1 MGDEGNT
8 SRAYL
13 IPLII
18 ALLSIL
24 VVVTGGFVRI
34 NDAGESC
41 PDWPKCFGSWSFDI
55 SESEQEEFWN
65 ENPEEADSRGINH
78 RYSTFEIFTEW
89 FHRLLVGVVLLPI
102 CLFNIYK
109 VKNSK
114 NKLNPKVHL
123 LSIIVFL
130 LLIIQA
136 IAGAITVLF
145 DNADWSV
152 SVHLTLALIF
162 ISSSIYQSMLW
173 AKDIGKL
180 PNEMYINSK
189 LALKVH
195 KLLNYIIISLFSLL
209 FIGAWL
215 ATSEWGSYASACS
228 IGWMEGWPLCQ
239 GKLIPDFQISGTD
252 IQMLHRIVAF
262 GVGLFLLYGVYNIYE
277 ICKLDAKIISKL
289 SLTGLVLVFING
301 LIGGGFVVFA
311 GSDGF
316 PEFLSLLHLMCG
328 SLALLCFIIALLIVN
343 MANDGQI
350 EEE

>member
-1 MGDEGNT
+1 MSDEGNT
-8 SRAYL
+8 CNGYM

-18 ALLSIL
+18 TIIAIL

-55 SESEQEEFWN
+55 SESEQAEYWE
-65 ENPEEADSRGINH
+65 ENPEEIDSRGSSH

-102 CLFNIYK
+102 CFYNVYK

-114 NKLNPKVHL
+114 IKLSSEVHL
-123 LSIIVFL
+123 MSLVVFL

-152 SVHLTLALIF
+152 SLHLTLALLF
-162 ISSSIYQSMLW
+162 ISSSLYQSLLW
-173 AKDIGKL
+173 AKDLGKL
-180 PNEMYINSK
+180 PKSMN
-189 LALKVH
+189 
-195 KLLNYIIISLFSLL
+195 LNYIVVSKIENLLSLMILFLFGLL

-228 IGWMEGWPLCQ
+228 IGWIEGWPLCQ
-239 GKLIPDFQISGTD
+239 GKIIPDFGMRGTS
-252 IQMLHRIVAF
+252 IQMLHRIVALI
-262 GVGLFLLYGVYNIYE
+262 VGGFLVYGTYQVNL
-277 ICKLDAKIISKL
+277 ICNENAKIISKL
-289 SLTGLVLVFING
+289 TLGGLGLVFLNG
-301 LIGGGFVVFA
+301 IIGGSYVIFA
-311 GSDGF
+311 DSSGF
-316 PEFLSLLHLMCG
+316 PELLSLLHLMCG
-328 SLALLCFIIALLIVN
+328 SLSLLCLILALLIIKISDEFLV
-343 MANDGQI
+343 
-350 EEE
+350 EE

>member
-1 MGDEGNT
+1 MGGEGNT
-8 SRAYL
+8 SRGYV

-24 VVVTGGFVRI
+24 VIITGGFIRI

-41 PDWPKCFGSWSFDI
+41 PDWPKCFDSWSFDI
-55 SESEQEEFWN
+55 SESEQETYWN

-89 FHRLLVGVVLLPI
+89 FHRLLVGVILLPV
-102 CLFNIYK
+102 CLYNVFR

-114 NKLNPKVHL
+114 IELGPKVHL
-123 LSIIVFL
+123 MSFIVLL

-152 SVHLTLALIF
+152 SVHLTLAILF
-162 ISSSIYQSMLW
+162 VSSSIYQSLIW
-173 AKDIGKL
+173 AKDLGKL
-180 PNEMYINSK
+180 PENMHIDQEIIVQIN
-189 LALKVH
+189 
-195 KLLNYIIISLFSLL
+195 KLLNFMVASLFSLL

-239 GKLIPDFQISGTD
+239 GKLIPDFQINGTD
-252 IQMLHRIVAF
+252 IQMMHRIVASL
-262 GVGLFLLYGVYNIYE
+262 VGIFLIYGVYQISK
-277 ICKLDAKIISKL
+277 ICKEKAQIL
-289 SLTGLVLVFING
+289 SNLSITGLILVFANG
-301 LIGGGFVVFA
+301 LIGGSFVVFA
-311 GSDGF
+311 GSEGF
-316 PEFLSLLHLMCG
+316 PEYLSLLHLICG
-328 SLALLCFIIALLIVN
+328 SLALLCFIIVLLIVN
-343 MANDGQI
+343 ISKQPPI
-350 EEE
+350 ENE